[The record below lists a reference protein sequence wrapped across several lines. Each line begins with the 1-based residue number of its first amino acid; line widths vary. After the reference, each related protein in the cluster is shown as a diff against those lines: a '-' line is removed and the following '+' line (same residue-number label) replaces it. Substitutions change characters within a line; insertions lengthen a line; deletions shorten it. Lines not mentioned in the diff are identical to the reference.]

1 MTVCIVGLGIMGSA
15 YARNL
20 MNAGEKVIGVD
31 PQKTAR
37 ANAADAGVEV
47 YSEPGVWISSCDL
60 IILSLLSPIVLEA
73 VVNDLRALLKPGQI
87 VLETGTFALE
97 DKFKAQK
104 ILSEASAVL
113 LDCPVSG
120 TGAQAAKGDLVMMAS
135 GPQDAIETA
144 RPCLEKFTRLVIH
157 SGEFGNGT
165 KLKFVANH
173 AVALHNVA
181 AAETLNYADGLN
193 LDRETVYEML
203 SRGAGQS
210 RMSDLRMPL
219 MMSGTYE
226 PPSASMKMFEKDLS
240 VIGEDIVG
248 RGIQA
253 PLFDV
258 VRDLYNSAF
267 GNLPETHDTAA
278 VFEIFRKTPRS

>member
-1 MTVCIVGLGIMGSA
+1 MTVCVIGLGIMGSA

-20 MNAGEKVIGVD
+20 VNAGEKVIGVD
-31 PQKTAR
+31 PLEAAR
-37 ANAADAGVEV
+37 LKAADFGAEV
-47 YSEPGVWISSCDL
+47 HVEPGVWISSCDL
-60 IILSLLSPIVLEA
+60 IILSLLSPAVLDA
-73 VVNDLRALLKPGQI
+73 VATSLRALLKPGQI
-87 VLETGTFALE
+87 VLETGTFALN
-97 DKFKAQK
+97 DKLKVRE
-104 ILSEASAVL
+104 ILSEAGAVL

-120 TGAQAAKGDLVMMAS
+120 TGAQAANGDLVMMAS
-135 GPQDAIETA
+135 GPPNAIETA
-144 RPCLEKFTRLVIH
+144 RPFMEKFTRLVID

-193 LDRETVYEML
+193 LDRNTVYEML

-219 MMSGTYE
+219 MMTGTYE

-240 VIGEDIVG
+240 VIGDDIADK
-248 RGIQA
+248 GIQA
-253 PLFDV
+253 PLFDAA
-258 VRDLYNSAF
+258 RELYGSAF
-267 GNLPETHDTAA
+267 ETLPETHDTAA
-278 VFEIFRKTPRS
+278 VFEVFRKRL